1 MESKCEIVV
10 LVADGDYIQIYAKD
24 QKVIE
29 LMYENALNQGFMLN
43 MLQTKMM
50 VEHVCQYS
58 SKLKGERQYGEK
70 HHNERIHN
78 SNRY

>member
-43 MLQTKMM
+43 MLQTKMT

-58 SKLKGERQYGEK
+58 RNLKGETQYGENYK
-70 HHNERIHN
+70 
-78 SNRY
+78 